1 MQNKKKYQ
9 KAGKSW
15 VHDDIAMLRTTPVK
29 N

>member
-1 MQNKKKYQ
+1 MQKKKKYQ

-15 VHDDIAMLRTTPVK
+15 VHDDVAMLRTTPEK